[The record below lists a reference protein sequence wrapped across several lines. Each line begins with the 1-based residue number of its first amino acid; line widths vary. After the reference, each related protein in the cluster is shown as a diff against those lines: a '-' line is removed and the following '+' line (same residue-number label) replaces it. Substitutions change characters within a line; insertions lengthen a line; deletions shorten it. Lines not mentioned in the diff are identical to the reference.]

1 MLNLKST
8 RLYFFSII
16 KLAYSKFRFLYY
28 KSNYYN
34 KSLET
39 NEPSRFSY
47 TPSSFLISPLLT
59 ADNEIYQINNIS
71 SESVWENN
79 IVNNL
84 EFENL
89 HSFLWL
95 LKIDRKNS
103 EASTQSIINSW
114 MNKYYNYDSKS
125 WNMIITAKRIIA
137 WTSNAE
143 ITLYKS
149 DNYYKKRFFLS
160 LIKQSNFLLK
170 NVKNLPFDS
179 NKIICFAAII
189 LSGLIFKE
197 NNLNFEYG
205 MKELE
210 KMVTIFFDKS
220 GFPKSRNPEEVFIAI
235 KYLILVREWLKESHK
250 PLPEFL
256 NNIILNC
263 GKCYNFL
270 KNSNKKLPLFNGANE
285 IDHSKYDIFLK
296 ALKYNFKI
304 EDNEISSFYKIIENK
319 IELFFDAGNPPPNR
333 FSSNYQAGC
342 LSFELIS
349 KGEKII
355 CNSGYGKYLNPKLA
369 LLSRS
374 TAAHS
379 TLYLNDTSTSLF
391 EKNETIRKVYG
402 NSLIQSHKI
411 LEKKF
416 TENEKDYIF
425 FAAHNGY
432 EKKYGYL
439 HKRSIRILKKES
451 KIYGT
456 DELEKTRNIFNQ
468 IYYFIRFHIYPGIKI
483 TKTKGKNSVLAKQT
497 NGEGWIIKSIEN
509 NLNIEKNIFFGRK
522 NTVNNEC
529 ICISGSTKEPKVSI
543 NWEIE
548 KIE

>member
-1 MLNLKST
+1 MI
-8 RLYFFSII
+8 LYIH
-16 KLAYSKFRFLYY
+16 
-28 KSNYYN
+28 
-34 KSLET
+34 
-39 NEPSRFSY
+39 
-47 TPSSFLISPLLT
+47 
-59 ADNEIYQINNIS
+59 Q
-71 SESVWENN
+71 
-79 IVNNL
+79 
-84 EFENL
+84 
-89 HSFLWL
+89 
-95 LKIDRKNS
+95 
-103 EASTQSIINSW
+103 
-114 MNKYYNYDSKS
+114 
-125 WNMIITAKRIIA
+125 
-137 WTSNAE
+137 
-143 ITLYKS
+143 
-149 DNYYKKRFFLS
+149 
-160 LIKQSNFLLK
+160 
-170 NVKNLPFDS
+170 
-179 NKIICFAAII
+179 
-189 LSGLIFKE
+189 
-197 NNLNFEYG
+197 
-205 MKELE
+205 
-210 KMVTIFFDKS
+210 
-220 GFPKSRNPEEVFIAI
+220 
-235 KYLILVREWLKESHK
+235 
-250 PLPEFL
+250 
-256 NNIILNC
+256 
-263 GKCYNFL
+263 
-270 KNSNKKLPLFNGANE
+270 
-285 IDHSKYDIFLK
+285 
-296 ALKYNFKI
+296 
-304 EDNEISSFYKIIENK
+304 NK

-425 FAAHNGY
+425 FATHNGY

-483 TKTKGKNSVLAKQT
+483 TKTKGKNSVLVKQT

-543 NWEIE
+543 NWKIE

>member
-16 KLAYSKFRFLYY
+16 KLAYSKFKFFYY

-39 NEPSRFSY
+39 YEPSRFSY
-47 TPSSFLISPLLT
+47 TPSSFLISPLISS
-59 ADNEIYQINNIS
+59 DNGIYQINNIS
-71 SESVWENN
+71 PDSIWENN

-95 LKIDRKNS
+95 LKIDRKDNKF
-103 EASTQSIINSW
+103 STQSIINSW
-114 MNKYYNYDSKS
+114 INKYYNYDSKS
-125 WNMIITAKRIIA
+125 WNMVITAKRIIA

-170 NVKNLPFDS
+170 NTKNLPLDS
-179 NKIICFAAII
+179 NKIICFSAII

-205 MKELE
+205 MRELE
-210 KMVTIFFDKS
+210 KMITIFFDKS
-220 GFPKSRNPEEVFIAI
+220 GFPKSRNPEEVFIVI
-235 KYLILVREWLKESHK
+235 KYLILIREWLKESQK

-270 KNSNKKLPLFNGANE
+270 KNSNRKLPLFNGANE
-285 IDHSKYDIFLK
+285 TDHGKYDIFLK
-296 ALKYNFKI
+296 TLKYNFKTD
-304 EDNEISSFYKIIENK
+304 DNEISNFYKIIDNK
-319 IELFFDAGNPPPNR
+319 IELFFDAGNPPSNR
-333 FSSNYQAGC
+333 FSNNYQAGC

-355 CNSGYGKYLNPKLA
+355 CNAGYNKHLNPKLA
-369 LLSRS
+369 LVSRS

-391 EKNETIRKVYG
+391 EKNETIRKAYG

-411 LEKKF
+411 LEKKLSK
-416 TENEKDYIF
+416 NEKNYEL
-425 FAAHNGY
+425 FATHNGY
-432 EKKYGYL
+432 EKRYGYL
-439 HKRSIRILKKES
+439 HKRTIKLLKKEN
-451 KIYGT
+451 KICGT
-456 DELEKTRNIFNQ
+456 DELKRTKNVFSP

-483 TKTKGKNSVLAKQT
+483 VKTQGKNSVLVKQP

-509 NLNIEKNIFFGRK
+509 NLNIEKSIFFGRK
-522 NTVNNEC
+522 NIVNNEC
-529 ICISGSTKEPKVSI
+529 VCISGSTKEPEISV

-548 KIE
+548 KVK